1 MRVQFRIQLGA
12 WKSVSCERCV
22 LSGSLI
28 TRIEDSY
35 WMWCSRLWSWRLG
48 KRMLWLTRSCCAVD
62 K

>member
-35 WMWCSRLWSWRLG
+35 
-48 KRMLWLTRSCCAVD
+48 
-62 K
+62 